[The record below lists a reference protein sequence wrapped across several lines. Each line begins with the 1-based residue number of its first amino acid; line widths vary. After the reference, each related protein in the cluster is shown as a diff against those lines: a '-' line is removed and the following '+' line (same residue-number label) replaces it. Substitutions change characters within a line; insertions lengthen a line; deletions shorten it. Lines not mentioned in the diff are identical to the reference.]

1 MSQKAELERYVQD
14 PMLLVDLCREVI
26 ERLDDEDYK
35 AETAAK
41 EAQLRE
47 IARAIEKLEKQCVPV
62 PDAFRSEKT
71 RLASELAT
79 KGESLIVMDRLRNGL
94 EALLHDVRQRCRR
107 QQHHNGEKLSQKR
120 SHSPKTDRRIL
131 RRLLI
136 EALNELGGTARK
148 NELYQRVEKKYE
160 GRFLPGDFEYLP
172 DGKRIAWKNYCDW
185 EGTAMRKEGL
195 LRTDSPRG
203 VWQLSED
210 KA

>member
-1 MSQKAELERYVQD
+1 MNQGTEIERYVQD
-14 PMLLVDLCREVI
+14 PTLLVDLCRELI
-26 ERLDDEDYK
+26 ERLDNEDNK

-79 KGESLIVMDRLRNGL
+79 KGESLIVMDRFREGL
-94 EALLHDVRQRCRR
+94 EELLHDVRQRCRR
-107 QQHHNGEKLSQKR
+107 QQHHNGEKARQKR
-120 SHSPKTDRRIL
+120 SRSPKTDRHIL

-160 GRFLPGDFEYLP
+160 GRFLPGDFEYFS
-172 DGKRIAWKNYCDW
+172 DGKRIAWKNKCDR
-185 EGTAMRKEGL
+185 EGVAMRKEGL
-195 LRTDSPRG
+195 LRTDSPRN
-203 VWQLSED
+203 VWQLRED
-210 KA
+210 ET